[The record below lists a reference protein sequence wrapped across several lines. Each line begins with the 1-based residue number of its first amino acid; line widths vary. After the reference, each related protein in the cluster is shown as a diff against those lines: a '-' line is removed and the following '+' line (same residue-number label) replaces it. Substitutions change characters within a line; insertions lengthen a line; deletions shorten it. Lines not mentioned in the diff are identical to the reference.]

1 VTYVDNLLRLEN
13 SSIGEVV
20 GSVIL
25 MMVME
30 RMLDLD
36 LVSGCDDSNGGMF
49 DMELEDAVE
58 STMNEGDEVGLV

>member
-1 VTYVDNLLRLEN
+1 
-13 SSIGEVV
+13 
-20 GSVIL
+20 
-25 MMVME
+25 
-30 RMLDLD
+30 